1 MNYTLLKSGNKIPN
15 FGIGTWGLGENED
28 KKEKEI
34 RTIVFALDN
43 GVRLIDTAEMYGNGM
58 AESIISEAL
67 KHIYIKRED
76 LFIISKVYPHNAGR
90 DKIFDSLKASLKRLG
105 LDYLDM
111 YLLHWRGRVPL
122 RETVECM
129 EEAKKEGLIKDWGVS
144 NFDIDDIKELES
156 LKDGDKCTVNQVL
169 YHLGSRGVD
178 FDLAPYMNKNNIA
191 LMAYC
196 PLAQAGALGKD
207 ILKNNTLLSIAKKYN
222 ASAAQIALS
231 FISKVSGYIPIPK
244 SASRRHLAE
253 NIESQNIILTDEDV
267 DMINKEF
274 PKPDEKMPLDIV

>member
-1 MNYTLLKSGNKIPN
+1 MNYTLLKSSNKIPN

-34 RTIVFALDN
+34 RSIAFALHN

-67 KHIYIKRED
+67 KHTDVKRED
-76 LFIISKVYPHNAGR
+76 VFIISKVYPHNAGR

-129 EEAKKEGLIKDWGVS
+129 EEAKKEGIIRDWGVS
-144 NFDIDDIKELES
+144 NFDVDDMKELES

-178 FDLAPYMNKNNIA
+178 YSLDPYMEERNIA

-196 PLAQAGALGKD
+196 PLAQAGGLGKD
-207 ILKNNTLLSIAKKYN
+207 ILKNKTLLSIAKKHN
-222 ASAAQIALS
+222 AAPSQIALAFIMS
-231 FISKVSGYIPIPK
+231 FNSKIAIPK
-244 SASRRHLAE
+244 SSNKKHIIE
-253 NIESQNIILTDEDV
+253 NIESQKIKLDDEDIAL
-267 DMINKEF
+267 INKEF
-274 PKPDEKMPLDIV
+274 PKPNRKLALDIV